1 MIVDPVG
8 VDGDIFLKRRGE
20 HEFGEGIFEV
30 TLYGAFEGTRA
41 VGDVAT
47 GRGECLEGVWRE
59 VELDFS
65 IDESGLETGKLDF
78 EDLSDLVW
86 GEGIEGDDFV
96 DAVEEF
102 GFEQATESFLD
113 ARFAL
118 FRGEFGLLHDVA
130 SDVAR
135 HDDDGIFEIDGSSF

>member
-30 TLYGAFEGTRA
+30 SLDGAFEGTRA

-96 DAVEEF
+96 DAV
-102 GFEQATESFLD
+102 
-113 ARFAL
+113 
-118 FRGEFGLLHDVA
+118 
-130 SDVAR
+130 
-135 HDDDGIFEIDGSSF
+135 